1 MVYIVKS
8 LKHASQPRGG
18 VKFDNIENFITSGS
32 NLTMI
37 YFIDQR
43 NNAVCR
49 IDNQLIDNQLINQ
62 LI

>member
-8 LKHASQPRGG
+8 LKHASQPRGA
-18 VKFDNIENFITSGS
+18 VKFDKIEQLIRSGS
-32 NLTMI
+32 NLTII